1 MIRWSYFAMST
12 TATVLTIDLQ
22 IRCFSGRG
30 RVQLTEMDTAYP
42 LTAFHLKAACN
53 L

>member
-1 MIRWSYFAMST
+1 MIGWPYFDMST
-12 TATVLTIDLQ
+12 TATALAIDLQ
-22 IRCFSGRG
+22 IRCFSSRS

-42 LTAFHLKAACN
+42 PTAFPLVAACN